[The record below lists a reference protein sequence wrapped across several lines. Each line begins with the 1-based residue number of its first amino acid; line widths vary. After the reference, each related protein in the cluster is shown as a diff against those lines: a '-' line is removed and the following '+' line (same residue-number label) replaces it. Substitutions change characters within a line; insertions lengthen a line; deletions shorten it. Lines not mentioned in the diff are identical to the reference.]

1 MAPSHLGEGWGEG
14 PHIMNNI
21 PCIALVGNAPAEK
34 CELLNTLLDEEGL
47 SEMYDVALYGADGQ
61 PEMSALSDALRD
73 YEDGAVDGVVCLPM
87 KKAIE
92 NVMPIRISSTSRL
105 AAVKRQTSM
114 AEAANSLT
122 KEEIAEC
129 VTKLWKTLKRDLAI
143 QNPRIAITSLNNE
156 ISTAEDSAEMNV
168 IAPAVSELVKQGI
181 QIFGPIAANKM
192 FEGDG
197 FMAFDLVVEIY
208 EGQCD
213 EAFIKATNEET
224 VTLLSGI
231 ETPMTQTEAEG
242 LYTAINLVMDVEK
255 NRKDYDEANANPL
268 QKLYH
273 EKKEDGDKA
282 RFAVKKKGFNP
293 AEHRRENVTYIKATD
308 QNTPPTEEKT
318 VKE

>member
-1 MAPSHLGEGWGEG
+1 MS
-14 PHIMNNI
+14 NI

-47 SEMYDVALYGADGQ
+47 VEMYDVALYGADGQ
-61 PEMSALSDALRD
+61 PEISALGDAVRD
-73 YEDGAVDGVVCLPM
+73 YQDGIVKGIVCLPM
-87 KKAIE
+87 AKNLRKALKE
-92 NVMPIRISSTSRL
+92 VTDEKVGQATTIRISSTSRL
-105 AAVKRQTSM
+105 TAVKGQVGM

-122 KEEIAEC
+122 QEDI
-129 VTKLWKTLKRDLAI
+129 VNSITMLWKTLKRDLGI

-156 ISTAEDSAEMNV
+156 ISTADDSAEMNI

-181 QIFGPIAANKM
+181 QIFGPIAAGRM
-192 FEGDG
+192 YDGDD
-197 FMAFDLVVEIY
+197 FMAFDVVVEIY

-213 EAFIKATNEET
+213 EAFEKATNEET
-224 VTLLSGI
+224 TTLLCGI
-231 ETPMTQTEAEG
+231 SIPITQTEAEG
-242 LYTAINLVMDVEK
+242 LYKAIDLVVDVER
-255 NRKDYDEANANPL
+255 NRKDYDEVNANPL

-293 AEHRRENVTYIKATD
+293 AEHRRENVTYIKAAD
-308 QNTPPTEEKT
+308 ENTPPTEEKT